1 MYVNNQT
8 SGDQAATARHD
19 HIAWGRI
26 APWLGMQAGCLLV
39 FVVGWSPVAVG
50 VAVALYIIRMFAVTA
65 FYHRYF
71 SHRAYVLSRPV
82 QLMAAVLGASAVQ
95 RGPLWWAAHHR
106 NHHRHSDGEQDSHSP
121 HTHSIW
127 WSHVGWFT
135 TRGAWETDMRQV
147 RDFAKFPEL
156 VWLDRHDKVVP
167 VILLVAL
174 AMFGGY
180 LGSAHPELGTNALQ
194 MVVWGFC
201 ISTTLLFHITASV
214 NSVAHLVGRRVWPT
228 RDHSRNSLLL
238 ALVTLGEGWH
248 NNHHW
253 HPGSVRQGF
262 RWWQIDITYYVLL
275 CMSAVG
281 LVSGIRPLP
290 ERARS

>member
-1 MYVNNQT
+1 MQVTTET
-8 SGDQAATARHD
+8 SGAPVAAAPND

-26 APWLGMQAGCLLV
+26 APWLIMQAGCLLV
-39 FVVGWSPVAVG
+39 FVVGWSPVAVL
-50 VAVALYIIRMFAVTA
+50 VAVALYVIRMFAITA

-71 SHRAYVLSRPV
+71 SHRSYKLSRPM
-82 QLMAAVLGASAVQ
+82 QFLAAVLGASAVQ

-106 NHHRHSDGEQDSHSP
+106 QHHRHSDDDGDAHSP
-121 HTHSIW
+121 HTHSVW
-127 WSHVGWFT
+127 WSHIGWFT
-135 TRGAWETDMRQV
+135 TRGAWATDMRQV
-147 RDFAKFPEL
+147 KDLAKYPEL

-167 VILLVAL
+167 IVLLVGLAAL
-174 AMFGGY
+174 GGY
-180 LGSAHPELGTNALQ
+180 LGSAYPQLGTDALQ

-214 NSVAHLVGRRVWPT
+214 NSIAHLFGRRVWPT

-238 ALVTLGEGWH
+238 ALLTFGEGWH

-253 HPGSVRQGF
+253 HPSSVRQGF
-262 RWWQIDITYYVLL
+262 RWWQIDITFYVLS
-275 CMSAVG
+275 CMSWVG